1 MQSELELLRQ
11 LVRIRT
17 ENPPGNDYREAA
29 TLVGEIVTSAGCQ
42 VSYIEA
48 APRIVNVLARLRGSR
63 GHPTLL
69 LNGHLDVVPAGEGW
83 QHPPFEAVYDGDRVY
98 GRGTADM
105 KGAVASMIVAAQRIA
120 QRRQALA
127 GDLLLAFTAD
137 EETGGL
143 NGVKFLLDRGLIQ
156 ADFAIVGEPTDFE
169 VRPCQRG
176 ALWLEVEFRGR
187 SAHGSLPHLG
197 VNAVEMA
204 AEVITA
210 LRKRCPVNLSHQMLG
225 SATLSINRIDGGTKV
240 NIIPN
245 RCRIELDRR
254 MLPEENA
261 SDVEAA
267 IRSAIDEVKFPG
279 SEYTL
284 TRMIHAEP
292 FELVGEQLRIAD
304 HCEEAYKEITGRET
318 KLAGELSFTDA
329 RLLVREGKIPTVV
342 FGPGLDSVCH
352 TTDEYIAIKDVTV
365 AAEIYYILA
374 QRVLG

>member
-17 ENPPGNDYREAA
+17 ENPPGNDYREVA
-29 TLVGEIVTSAGCQ
+29 TFIGEILTKAGYE

-48 APRIVNVLARLRGSR
+48 APRIVNVLAKLRGTR
-63 GHPTLL
+63 GYPTLL

-83 QHPPFEAVYDGDRVY
+83 QHPPFEGVSDGDRVY

-105 KGAVASMIVAAQRIA
+105 KGAIASMIVAAQRIA
-120 QRRQALA
+120 QQPQAIA

-143 NGVKFLLDRGLIQ
+143 NGVKFLLDKQLIQ

-176 ALWLEVEFRGR
+176 ALWLEIEFRGR

-204 AEVITA
+204 AEAIAA
-210 LRKRCPVNLSHQMLG
+210 LRRTCPANLSHQLLG
-225 SATLSINRIDGGTKV
+225 SPTLSINRIDGGTKV
-240 NIIPN
+240 NVIPN
-245 RCRIELDRR
+245 RCRIEIDRR
-254 MLPEENA
+254 MLPEESA
-261 SDVEAA
+261 SEVEAA
-267 IRSAIDEVKFPG
+267 IRSTIDQVKLPG
-279 SEYTL
+279 SEYAL

-292 FELVGEQLRIAD
+292 FELVAGQLRIAEY
-304 HCEEAYKEITGRET
+304 CEKAYKQATGRET
-318 KLAGELSFTDA
+318 ARTGELSFTDA
-329 RLLVREGKIPTVV
+329 RLLVREGKIPTVI

-352 TTDEYIAIKDVTV
+352 ITDEYIAVNDVIA
-365 AAEIYYILA
+365 AAEVYYLLVHD
-374 QRVLG
+374 VLG